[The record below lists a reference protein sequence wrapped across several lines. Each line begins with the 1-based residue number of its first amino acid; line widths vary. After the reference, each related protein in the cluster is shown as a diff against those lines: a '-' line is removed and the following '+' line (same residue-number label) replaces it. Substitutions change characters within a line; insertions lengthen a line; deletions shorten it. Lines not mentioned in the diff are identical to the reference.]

1 MLVALARVALLNAAA
16 WRVSFLVEVLVG
28 TTSTIAMLLPLW
40 IVFQHQPVVAG
51 WSLPEAATVMAF
63 FLLLSGVVGMLIE
76 PNLGAIV
83 EGVRSG
89 SLDYLLLKPVD
100 ALLVASAQ
108 RLNPAKAWDLLA
120 GAGLLAWALHGLPA
134 APRPADG
141 LLAALL
147 FAAGLLAIYALWV
160 LVICTSFWFVRV
172 DNLRFLLGAVLDA
185 GRWPVDVYQ
194 GALRWLLTLV
204 VPVAL
209 VTSWP
214 ALALRGALSAGA
226 VLQALLCSAA
236 LFGLARFGWRAALRD
251 YTSASS

>member
-1 MLVALARVALLNAAA
+1 MLALVRVALLNAAA
-16 WRVSFLVEVLVG
+16 WRASFLVEVLVG
-28 TTSTIAMLLPLW
+28 TTSTIAVLVPLW
-40 IVFQHQPVVAG
+40 IVFQHQPVIAG
-51 WSLPEAATVMAF
+51 WSLPDAALVMAF
-63 FLLLSGVVGMLIE
+63 FLMLSGVVGMLIE

-120 GAGLLAWALHGLPA
+120 GVALLAWAVRGLPA
-134 APRPADG
+134 PRATDALLAG
-141 LLAALL
+141 LL
-147 FAAGLLAIYALWV
+147 FGAGLLAIYALWV

-172 DNLRFLLGAVLDA
+172 DNLRFLLSAVLDA
-185 GRWPVDVYQ
+185 GRWPVDVYR

-214 ALALRGALSAGA
+214 ALALRGALGPGA

-236 LFGLARFGWRAALRD
+236 LFGLARLGWRAALRS